1 MNASF
6 LLAFVFTPLAA
17 VALGWGAVFLHER
30 ALRRDP
36 QSPAE

>member
-6 LLAFVFTPLAA
+6 LLAFLFTPLAA

-30 ALRRDP
+30 AQRRDRRT
-36 QSPAE
+36 PAE